1 MKITI
6 EIDLPDG
13 QEVPSAYDIVR
24 LTDTDWVS
32 EWWHMS
38 DVQLL
43 AEDMKEKLS
52 NDEARKVL
60 RLVKKRHDCNIGINW
75 DVINYWIEQVLDE
88 RKNK

>member
-1 MKITI
+1 MKVTI

-43 AEDMKEKLS
+43 AEDMKEELS

-60 RLVKKRHDCNIGINW
+60 RLVKKRHDCNVGINW
-75 DVINYWIEQVLDE
+75 DVINYWIEHVLAE
-88 RKNK
+88 RKKK

>member
-1 MKITI
+1 MKVTI

-32 EWWHMS
+32 EWWHIS
-38 DVQLL
+38 DVQELT
-43 AEDMKEKLS
+43 EDMKEELS
-52 NDEARKVL
+52 NDEAREVL

-75 DVINYWIEQVLDE
+75 DVINYWIEHVLAE
-88 RKNK
+88 RKKK

>member
-32 EWWHMS
+32 EWWHIS
-38 DVQLL
+38 DVQELT
-43 AEDMKEKLS
+43 EDMKEELS
-52 NDEARKVL
+52 NDEAREVL
-60 RLVKKRHDCNIGINW
+60 RLVKKRHDCNVGINW
-75 DVINYWIEQVLDE
+75 DVINYWIEHVLDE
-88 RKNK
+88 RKKK

>member
-1 MKITI
+1 MKVTI

-32 EWWHMS
+32 EWWHIS

-43 AEDMKEKLS
+43 AEDMEEELS
-52 NDEARKVL
+52 NDEAREVL

-75 DVINYWIEQVLDE
+75 DVINYWIEHVLAE
-88 RKNK
+88 RKKK

>member
-1 MKITI
+1 MKVTI

-32 EWWHMS
+32 EWWHIS

-52 NDEARKVL
+52 NDEAREVL
-60 RLVKKRHDCNIGINW
+60 RLVKKRHDCNVGINW
-75 DVINYWIEQVLDE
+75 DVINYWIEHVLDE
-88 RKNK
+88 RKKK

>member
-1 MKITI
+1 MKVTI

-24 LTDTDWVS
+24 LSDTDWVS
-32 EWWHMS
+32 EWWHIS

-43 AEDMKEKLS
+43 AEDMEEELS
-52 NDEARKVL
+52 NDEAREVL

-75 DVINYWIEQVLDE
+75 DVINYWIEHVLDE
-88 RKNK
+88 RKKK

>member
-32 EWWHMS
+32 EWWHIS
-38 DVQLL
+38 DVQEL
-43 AEDMKEKLS
+43 AEDMKEELS
-52 NDEARKVL
+52 NDEAREVL

-75 DVINYWIEQVLDE
+75 DVINYWIEHVLGE
-88 RKNK
+88 RKKK